1 MKTYHGKREGENDF
15 VGDTRVWFEDDGVE
29 TELTPDRS
37 LKVRNHSP
45 TGFNWG
51 YGGSGPAQLALA
63 LLLDV
68 MGYESS
74 AETHYMDFKDKVVAG
89 WGDEWEITEVEILS
103 WMLSNGRKKM
113 QEQMD
118 W

>member
-1 MKTYHGKREGENDF
+1 
-15 VGDTRVWFEDDGVE
+15 
-29 TELTPDRS
+29 
-37 LKVRNHSP
+37 
-45 TGFNWG
+45 
-51 YGGSGPAQLALA
+51 
-63 LLLDV
+63 
-68 MGYESS
+68 
-74 AETHYMDFKDKVVAG
+74 MDFKDKVIAG